1 MINLGTAFLDQRID
15 RLQTVR
21 RLQRPPQHP
30 DPPRVRRALA
40 AMLDDINRTDVRL
53 FGTGP
58 ILRFELAE

>member
-1 MINLGTAFLDQRID
+1 
-15 RLQTVR
+15 VR
-21 RLQRPPQHP
+21 RDGDHVRVTLQPP

>member
-1 MINLGTAFLDQRID
+1 
-15 RLQTVR
+15 
-21 RLQRPPQHP
+21 
-30 DPPRVRRALA
+30 VRRALT